1 MDVDEKECRSYRKGS
16 SPVYN
21 TTYGLFPEEEVPTS
35 EPGNRESQASVPTV
49 TGPLSD
55 MDHTRTRLRA
65 LCFHR
70 HRRCHRLTLFGRSV
84 VLIGCELLANAICW
98 IVAGILFGGR
108 RETQPILGL
117 SLLAWTIGLRHAL
130 DADHISAID
139 NATRGLISLGQL
151 PVTCG
156 LFFSLGHSTI
166 VIVVNVAIAISTDV
180 AGKIGG
186 VGQVGGIVGSSVSAA
201 FLFIV
206 GLANSVI
213 LHRVLRKRRQNNE
226 RRKQQ
231 LARGEQPD
239 ESEDVLEDD
248 GQYNNT
254 IMMKILG
261 PLVRFVDRPWKMYP
275 VGVLFGFGFDT
286 ASSIALLAASVVAKK
301 GTGTKGVPPADI
313 VILPTKL
320 HNQMLFTAGMT
331 LLDSIDSILMLYSYT
346 GFPDRRFRVF
356 EPAGVED
363 ASEGRSSAYQEAAA
377 TTRPSRSGNDD
388 PNQLGHPVGLDPASR
403 PQSEQSSEQDKK
415 RQVEV
420 VVEDADANIRDIR
433 KKARRDMAVKRNM
446 MSGLSIVLTL
456 MSIIVAFSIS
466 LITIMGLIGDEC
478 AKCRAAAESDRGLAG
493 KWWRLWA
500 KRPLKA
506 NDNSGYIGAGIVGTF
521 VFVVGGWHGG
531 RWVVNKW
538 KKRTG

>member
-1 MDVDEKECRSYRKGS
+1 MDR
-16 SPVYN
+16 
-21 TTYGLFPEEEVPTS
+21 
-35 EPGNRESQASVPTV
+35 
-49 TGPLSD
+49 
-55 MDHTRTRLRA
+55 TRTRLQA
-65 LCFHR
+65 LYFHR
-70 HRRCHRLTLFGRSV
+70 HRRRHRLTLFGRSV

-117 SLLAWTIGLRHAL
+117 SLLAWAIGLRHAL

-180 AGKIGG
+180 ADKIGG
-186 VGQVGGIVGSSVSAA
+186 VGQVGAVVGSSVSAV

-213 LHRVLRKRRQNNE
+213 LHRVLRKRRQ
-226 RRKQQ
+226 
-231 LARGEQPD
+231 
-239 ESEDVLEDD
+239 DVLEDD

-261 PLVRFVDRPWKMYP
+261 PVVRFVDRPWKMYP

-313 VILPTKL
+313 VILP
-320 HNQMLFTAGMT
+320 MLFTAGMT

-356 EPAGVED
+356 EPC
-363 ASEGRSSAYQEAAA
+363 RA

-388 PNQLGHPVGLDPASR
+388 PNQLSLPVGLDPASR
-403 PQSEQSSEQDKK
+403 PQSEQSSEQDK

-420 VVEDADANIRDIR
+420 VVEDADENIREIR
-433 KKARRDMAVKRNM
+433 KKARRDMAVKAEHDVGAEHRAYFDEH
-446 MSGLSIVLTL
+446 S
-456 MSIIVAFSIS
+456 FIS
-466 LITIMGLIGDEC
+466 LITTMGLIGDEC

-500 KRPLKA
+500 KA

-521 VFVVGGWHGG
+521 VLVVGGWYGG